1 MSCDIKYDN
10 IIFSVQKKSR
20 FNNTENYVFIGT
32 VNKVLYNILLKLE
45 NRKGISAEEVK
56 LLKET
61 YPNDYTDWIKI
72 VKNKIKIKFIQ
83 NKIHIDDSISE
94 IRKKIFVY
102 LSNFEEKI
110 FILPENQELWLET
123 NNGKSEIIG
132 YYYENNKTKEKDIS
146 IPHLIDNIKFNKNN
160 ITTFDASNF
169 KKNTSENNMLIYDL
183 QEDNKYFKKIIYL
196 SDAKEEEKF
205 LKSNKINITNDLIN
219 NYFKKY
225 WPYVNLNYNV
235 EDIKNNY
242 LLTKDY
248 YTKENYIFDLI
259 NNNLNHNENFGSC
272 NILTVKLNVND
283 SGNTEY
289 NEYDEY
295 NNSNSEYVD
304 LFPIFDY
311 IKDEKIDEKTP
322 FLRYSE
328 DILEAPFSIISKK
341 AIDNNIINQ
350 DLLKKWIGVNQAPR
364 RMNGIIVKRYL
375 KDYNN
380 IPRYSSISL
389 YKTGKLT
396 INVSFKEEFNA
407 NFSDIEFTIKN
418 CKKFIEDINKNRI
431 IKKKDEK
438 QKIEV
443 PDMDIIN
450 NKVIFKKNTKIIYM
464 NITIPIKFNAAF
476 DFKKLSDFS
485 KKFPYF
491 LAEFPKNLLKHNEQK
506 TENSIKFKYRRI
518 SAFANM
524 NDILFE
530 IDLLKQKY
538 DKDIGFIIKSLE
550 KKYQKSIDEIKSY
563 LLEWEKKYSSSKS
576 LKISPEF
583 RTGILVTISNNSIII
598 HGITKIYQI
607 PLVYKFFVTFL
618 TLFIKYEEFLKNKNF
633 KKIFIEKDLNIN
645 VINYENS
652 YEYNNDVNIDI
663 DKIYDTNY
671 NFDNELILNEEL
683 ENIEKEEYEMLEESQ
698 PNGNIIKGLASDNEL
713 GKDVK
718 LVCDDAIPEKGTCK
732 DFCNDQK
739 YFLRRLQTYDN
750 PLFKFDIDKKG
761 KQQQYS
767 RGCQQ
772 ANKQPVVLPYD
783 PLTNKSIKRDSYS
796 YSIKYSSDPTIRE
809 RWYICPKIWCPY
821 CEIPISESE
830 INPKPIQIRATK
842 DQGGTCKT
850 AMCPFGDH
858 QVFIREKDNE
868 TFVYPGFLDASFHPK
883 GLCLPCCFKK
893 SQENPKS
900 KFYKGFK
907 KCIGDEVEDEVT
919 KDGKIYILSKGIP
932 IGKDRYGKLNLE
944 IAKIL
949 KTELEKGYLEYNYGY
964 LRKGIKH
971 EKNNSF
977 LSAICDVLSCDKV
990 NLKIDINKIKNIL
1003 IEKINEDLFKSLH
1016 SGNLQNIFQNS
1027 KSNLSPLENYK
1038 NYLLNNKIDI
1048 NHIYLWDFLQREN
1061 IIFENGINIFIF
1073 ENNNLLCPKGENIN
1087 YFYDTNKKSIL
1098 LIKSKDYYE
1107 PIYYLEGDGKG
1118 AKTTCIFNYSS
1129 EEIQKIFE
1137 ISFNGCKTYDDIDWI
1152 NVLKEN
1158 IQKYDINIDN
1168 ATISNGIDLQDI
1180 LNKLLINI
1188 KNNKLDSGYI
1198 PVLQYIDSYNKV
1210 FAVELNNGLY
1220 LPVNPSKLIEK
1231 IKYNIIN
1238 DINDINKLD
1247 IKNTIKYTNEICS
1260 ISELNYKITHKILD
1274 IKTKKYIIA
1283 LVNENN
1289 RIIPIKKIL
1298 NKNDG
1303 LKISNLNYYSD
1314 VDESLEN
1321 KIKKNDN
1328 RVEKINKKNFED
1340 ESYIRMKFELS
1351 KFLQIKNNKKYL
1363 NNIFE
1368 IINTEN
1374 KDINNNRKKM
1384 YKLLSDIYSELIS
1397 DKNKNIDY
1405 YDYKI
1410 PNKRVPCFLRST
1422 KKNNPNESNIKL
1434 SCDDDPHCVI
1444 SKNSCKFYLN
1454 KKNLLNIH
1462 MKFDNYNYY
1471 LSKIVDELLRYK
1483 MKRNEI
1489 LYDNIPTIINKELI
1503 DLNAEKYI
1511 IIHTINFNEINN
1523 IIEKLFLD
1531 NKGLFIDNRN
1541 LYEEITTKDISFKKE
1556 KYIKTN
1562 MILVKNNKTEDLS
1575 VYWNKLLGNKFKI
1588 NINENIGLLPLIS
1601 NILNLD
1607 EFKKNE
1613 NEKIDINILKIKIIK
1628 YIKNIILKKYKNIIL
1643 SNTDIIQLYKKSES
1657 KLFKYITSL
1666 ELLFE
1671 NINNES
1677 YEGCD
1682 IDLEFISKIYNLNII
1697 ILDKRIKKDHIGY
1710 KFIKSNNYSIYYILL
1725 YKSIIFDTVVY
1736 NNIQYK
1742 KKVIFKI
1749 NELPQKFTDYI
1760 IQNDK

>member
-32 VNKVLYNILLKLE
+32 VDSIIYNILLKLE
-45 NRKGISAEEVK
+45 NRKGINKEEVL
-56 LLKET
+56 LLKKT
-61 YPNDYTDWIKI
+61 YPNDYNDWINI
-72 VKNKIKIKFIQ
+72 VKDKIKIKFIQ
-83 NKIHIDDSISE
+83 NKIHIDDSINE
-94 IRKKIFVY
+94 IRKKIFIF
-102 LSNFEEKI
+102 LSNLEEKI
-110 FILPENQELWLET
+110 FILPENQELSLKT

-132 YYYENNKTKEKDIS
+132 YCYENIKTKEKDIS
-146 IPHLIDNIKFNKNN
+146 IPHILENVKFNN
-160 ITTFDASNF
+160 INHFDSSHF
-169 KKNTSENNMLIYDL
+169 KKNTSENNLLIYDL
-183 QEDNKYFKKIIYL
+183 LDNSKYLKKIIYL

-205 LKSNKINITNDLIN
+205 LKLNKINITEELIN

-235 EDIKNNY
+235 EDVKNNY

-248 YTKENYIFDLI
+248 YVKENYIFDLI
-259 NNNLNHNENFGSC
+259 NNIPNNNEKFGSC
-272 NILTVKLNVND
+272 NILTIKLNVNNND
-283 SGNTEY
+283 NDY
-289 NEYDEY
+289 DNEYD
-295 NNSNSEYVD
+295 NSMNSEYID

-311 IKDEKIDEKTP
+311 IKDQKIDEKTP

-328 DILEAPFSIISKK
+328 DILEAPFSLISKK
-341 AIDNNIINQ
+341 AIDNNLVNQ
-350 DLLKKWIGVNQAPR
+350 DLLIKWMGINQPQR
-364 RMNGIIVKRYL
+364 RMNSIVIKRYL

-396 INVSFKEEFNA
+396 INVSFKEENCA
-407 NFSDIEFTIKN
+407 TFSDIEYTIKN
-418 CKKFIEDINKNRI
+418 CKKIIEDINKNRI
-431 IKKKDEK
+431 VKKKEEK

-443 PDMDIIN
+443 PDLDIVN
-450 NKVIFKKNTKIIYM
+450 NNIIFKKNTKIIYM
-464 NITIPIKFNAAF
+464 NITIPIKFNANF
-476 DFKKLSDFS
+476 DFKKMSEFS

-491 LAEFPKNLLKHNEQK
+491 LAEFPKNLLKKDENR
-506 TENSIKFKYRRI
+506 TENSIRFKYKRI

-524 NDILFE
+524 NDILLE

-550 KKYQKSIDEIKSY
+550 KKYQKSIDEIKGY

-598 HGITKIYQI
+598 HGITKLYQI

-618 TLFIKYEEFLKNKNF
+618 TLFINYDDFLKNKNF
-633 KKIFIEKDLNIN
+633 KKLFVGKDLNMN
-645 VINYENS
+645 TINYDNS
-652 YEYNNDVNIDI
+652 YEYNNNVIINI
-663 DKIYDTNY
+663 DKIYNTDY
-671 NFDNELILNEEL
+671 DLDNEILLDDEL
-683 ENIEKEEYEMLEESQ
+683 EYIEKDDYE
-698 PNGNIIKGLASDNEL
+698 IIEKQDKNTILGLASENEL
-713 GKDVK
+713 GKDIK
-718 LVCDDAIPEKGTCK
+718 LVCEDAISEKGTCK
-732 DFCNDQK
+732 DLCNDEK

-761 KQQQYS
+761 KQKQYS

-772 ANKQPVVLPYD
+772 ANKQPIVLPYD
-783 PLTNKSIKRDSYS
+783 PSTNKSVKRDSYT
-796 YSIKYSSDPTIRE
+796 YSVKYSSDPIIRD

-821 CEIPISESE
+821 CEIPISESD
-830 INPKPIQIRATK
+830 INPKTIQVRATK
-842 DQGGTCKT
+842 EQGGTCKT
-850 AMCPFGDH
+850 ALCPFGDH

-868 TFVYPGFLDASFHPK
+868 TFIYPGFLDATFHPK

-907 KCIGDEVEDEVT
+907 KCIGDDVENDII

-932 IGKDRYGKLNLE
+932 IDKDRYGKLNLE

-949 KTELEKGYLEYNYGY
+949 KTDLEKGYLEFNSGY

-977 LSAICDVLSCDKV
+977 LSAICDILSCDKI
-990 NLKIDINKIKNIL
+990 NLKIDISKIKNIL

-1016 SGNLQNIFQNS
+1016 SGNLQNIFKNP
-1027 KSNLSPLENYK
+1027 KSELTPFQNYK
-1038 NYLLNNKIDI
+1038 KYILNNKIDI
-1048 NHIYLWDFLQREN
+1048 NHVYLWDFLQRDN

-1087 YFYDTNKKSIL
+1087 YFYDITKKSIL

-1118 AKTTCIFNYSS
+1118 AKTICIFNYDN
-1129 EEIQKIFE
+1129 EEIRKIFD
-1137 ISFNGCKTYDDIDWI
+1137 ISFNGCKNYDDIDWLTI
-1152 NVLKEN
+1152 LKEN

-1168 ATISNGIDLQDI
+1168 ITLSNGDDLQDV

-1188 KNNKLDSGYI
+1188 KNNKLNSGYL
-1198 PVLQYIDSYNKV
+1198 PELQYIDSYNKV
-1210 FAVELNNGLY
+1210 FAIKLNNGLY
-1220 LPVNPSKLIEK
+1220 LPVKPSKLIEK
-1231 IKYNIIN
+1231 IKYKIIS
-1238 DINDINKLD
+1238 DINEINKMD
-1247 IKNTIKYTNEICS
+1247 IKNIIKYTNEINNVTK
-1260 ISELNYKITHKILD
+1260 LNCKITHKILD
-1274 IKTKKYIIA
+1274 ISTKKNIIA

-1298 NKNDG
+1298 NVNNG
-1303 LKISNLNYYSD
+1303 LKLSNLNYYSD

-1321 KIKKNDN
+1321 KIQKTDN
-1328 RVEKINKKNFED
+1328 RIEQINKKNFED
-1340 ESYIRMKFELS
+1340 ETYIRMKFELS
-1351 KFLQIKNNKKYL
+1351 NFLQIKDNKKYL
-1363 NNIFE
+1363 NDILE
-1368 IINTEN
+1368 IINIGN
-1374 KDINNNRKKM
+1374 KDINNERKKL
-1384 YKLLSDIYSELIS
+1384 YKILDNIYSELIS
-1397 DKNKNIDY
+1397 DKDKNIDY
-1405 YDYKI
+1405 YNYKV
-1410 PNKRVPCFLRST
+1410 PNKRVPCFLRNT
-1422 KKNNPNESNIKL
+1422 KKYNKDDNIKL
-1434 SCDDDPHCVI
+1434 SCNDDPHCI
-1444 SKNSCKFYLN
+1444 TSKNSCKLYLN
-1454 KKNLLNIH
+1454 NKNLLNIH
-1462 MKFDNYNYY
+1462 KKFDNYNYY

-1489 LYDNIPTIINKELI
+1489 LYNNIPIIINKELI
-1503 DLNAEKYI
+1503 EPNNEKYI
-1511 IIHTINFNEINN
+1511 VIHSINYNEINN

-1562 MILVKNNKTEDLS
+1562 AVIIKNNKTEDLS
-1575 VYWNKLLGNKFKI
+1575 VFWNKLLGNKFKI
-1588 NINENIGLLPLIS
+1588 NINENIGLLSLIS
-1601 NILNLD
+1601 NILNVD

-1613 NEKIDINILKIKIIK
+1613 NEKIDIIILKNNIINYIKNKIIK
-1628 YIKNIILKKYKNIIL
+1628 KNINVIEI
-1643 SNTDIIQLYKKSES
+1643 YKKSEN
-1657 KLFKYITSL
+1657 KLFKSITSL
-1666 ELLFE
+1666 ESLFE

-1682 IDLEFISKIYNLNII
+1682 IDLEFISKIYNINII
-1697 ILDKRIKKDHIGY
+1697 ILDKRIKKGHSGY
-1710 KFIKSNNYSIYYILL
+1710 KFIKSNNNSMYYLIL
-1725 YKSIIFDTVVY
+1725 YKSIIFENIVY
-1736 NNIQYK
+1736 NIIQNK
-1742 KKVIFKI
+1742 NKVIFKI
-1749 NELPQKFTDYI
+1749 NDLPEKFLGYI
-1760 IQNDK
+1760 VNINHK

>member
-32 VNKVLYNILLKLE
+32 VDEIIYNILLKLE
-45 NRKGISAEEVK
+45 NRKSISKEEVL
-56 LLKET
+56 LLKKT
-61 YPNDYTDWIKI
+61 YPNDYNDWINI

-83 NKIHIDDSISE
+83 NKIHIDDSINE

-102 LSNFEEKI
+102 LSNYQDKI

-123 NNGKSEIIG
+123 NNGKSEVIG
-132 YYYENNKTKEKDIS
+132 YYYENIKTKEKDNIL
-146 IPHLIDNIKFNKNN
+146 PHEDVKFNKNVKN
-160 ITTFDASNF
+160 FDTSNL

-183 QEDNKYFKKIIYL
+183 LNSNKYLKKIIYM

-205 LKSNKINITNDLIN
+205 LKLNKINITNDLIN

-235 EDIKNNY
+235 EDVKNNY

-248 YTKENYIFDLI
+248 YIKENYIFDLI
-259 NNNLNHNENFGSC
+259 NNIPNNNEKFGSC
-272 NILTVKLNVND
+272 NILTVKLNVSNSD
-283 SGNTEY
+283 
-289 NEYDEY
+289 DY
-295 NNSNSEYVD
+295 NNDYNNFNIDNSEYEYID

-311 IKDEKIDEKTP
+311 IKDQKIDEKTP

-328 DILEAPFSIISKK
+328 DILEAPFSLISKK

-350 DLLKKWIGVNQAPR
+350 DLLKKWIGINQAPR

-380 IPRYSSISL
+380 TPRYSSISL

-407 NFSDIEFTIKN
+407 NFSDIEYTIKN
-418 CKKFIEDINKNRI
+418 CKKFIEDINKNRV

-450 NKVIFKKNTKIIYM
+450 NNVIFKKNTKIIYM
-464 NITIPIKFNAAF
+464 NITIPIKFDANF
-476 DFKKLSDFS
+476 DFKKMADFS

-491 LAEFPKNLLKHNEQK
+491 LAEFPKNLLKHDEEK
-506 TENSIKFKYRRI
+506 IENSIKFKYRRI
-518 SAFANM
+518 SSFANM
-524 NDILFE
+524 NDILYE
-530 IDLLKQKY
+530 IDILKQKY

-550 KKYQKSIDEIKSY
+550 KKYQKSVDEIKSY

-576 LKISPEF
+576 LKISSEF

-607 PLVYKFFVTFL
+607 PLIYNFFVTFL
-618 TLFIKYEEFLKNKNF
+618 TLFINYEDFLKNKNF
-633 KKIFIEKDLNIN
+633 KKIFVAKNLNMN
-645 VINYENS
+645 VLNYENS
-652 YEYNNDVNIDI
+652 YEYNNNTIINI
-663 DKIYDTNY
+663 DKIYDIDY
-671 NFDNELILNEEL
+671 DIDNELLLDEEL
-683 ENIEKEEYEMLEESQ
+683 DDIEREEHEILEEESENNENIINKIVSKNDVVKNIKLSYNDPTSEKS
-698 PNGNIIKGLASDNEL
+698 
-713 GKDVK
+713 
-718 LVCDDAIPEKGTCK
+718 TFK
-732 DFCNDQK
+732 DFCDDQK
-739 YFLRRLQTYDN
+739 YFLRRLQTYDT

-783 PLTNKSIKRDSYS
+783 PSTNKLIKRDSYT
-796 YSIKYSSDPTIRE
+796 YSIKYSSEPSVRE
-809 RWYICPKIWCPY
+809 RWYICPKLWCPY
-821 CEIPISESE
+821 CEIPISESD
-830 INPKPIQIRATK
+830 IDPKTVQVRTTK
-842 DQGGTCKT
+842 EQGAICKT
-850 AMCPFGDH
+850 AKCPYGNH

-868 TFVYPGFLDASFHPK
+868 TFIYPGFLDASFHPK

-900 KFYKGFK
+900 KFYTGFK
-907 KCIGDEVEDEVT
+907 KCIGDEVENEVI
-919 KDGKIYILSKGIP
+919 KNGKIYILSKGIP
-932 IGKDRYGKLNLE
+932 IEKDRYGKLNLE
-944 IAKIL
+944 IGKIL
-949 KTELEKGYLEYNYGY
+949 KTNLEKGYLEYNSGY

-977 LSAICDVLSCDKV
+977 LSAICDVLSCDKI
-990 NLKIDINKIKNIL
+990 NSKIDINKIKNIL
-1003 IEKINEDLFKSLH
+1003 IEKINENLFRSLH
-1016 SGNLQNIFQNS
+1016 SGNLQNIFKNP
-1027 KSNLSPLENYK
+1027 KSELTPFENYK
-1038 NYLLNNKIDI
+1038 NYILNNKIDI
-1048 NHIYLWDFLQREN
+1048 NHVYLWDFLQRDN

-1118 AKTTCIFNYSS
+1118 AKTTCIFNYNN
-1129 EEIQKIFE
+1129 EEIKKIFE
-1137 ISFNGCKTYDDIDWI
+1137 ISFDGCKTYDDIDWI
-1152 NVLKEN
+1152 SVLKEN

-1168 ATISNGIDLQDI
+1168 ITISNGNNLQDV
-1180 LNKLLINI
+1180 LNKLLVNI
-1188 KNNKLDSGYI
+1188 KNNKLNSGYI
-1198 PVLQYIDSYNKV
+1198 PILQYVDSYNKV
-1210 FAVELNNGLY
+1210 FAIELNNGLY
-1220 LPVNPSKLIEK
+1220 LPIQPSKLIEK
-1231 IKYNIIN
+1231 IKYKIIN
-1238 DINDINKLD
+1238 DINDINKID
-1247 IKNTIKYTNEICS
+1247 MKNIIKYTNEIYN
-1260 ISELNYKITHKILD
+1260 ITKLNCRITHKILD
-1274 IKTKKYIIA
+1274 ITTKKNIIA

-1321 KIKKNDN
+1321 KIQKTDN
-1328 RVEKINKKNFED
+1328 RIEQINKKNFED
-1340 ESYIRMKFELS
+1340 ETYIRMKFELS
-1351 KFLQIKNNKKYL
+1351 KFLQIKDNKKYL
-1363 NNIFE
+1363 SDILE
-1368 IINTEN
+1368 IINTES

-1384 YKLLSDIYSELIS
+1384 YKILNNIYSELIS

-1405 YDYKI
+1405 YDYKT
-1410 PNKRVPCFLRST
+1410 PNKRVPCFLRNV
-1422 KKNNPNESNIKL
+1422 KKYSENDNDIKL

-1444 SKNSCKFYLN
+1444 SKNSCKLFLN
-1454 KKNLLNIH
+1454 NKNLLNMH

-1503 DLNAEKYI
+1503 ESNSEKYI
-1511 IIHTINFNEINN
+1511 VIHTINYNEINN

-1541 LYEEITTKDISFKKE
+1541 LYEEITTNDISFKKE

-1562 MILVKNNKTEDLS
+1562 RIIIKNDKTEDLS
-1575 VYWNKLLGNKFKI
+1575 VFWNKLLGNKFKI

-1607 EFKKNE
+1607 ELKRNE
-1613 NEKIDINILKIKIIK
+1613 NEKIDINILKNKIIQ
-1628 YIKNIILKKYKNIIL
+1628 YIKNIISKKYKDIIYN
-1643 SNTDIIQLYKKSES
+1643 NTDIIELYKKSDI
-1657 KLFKYITSL
+1657 KLFKYISSIN
-1666 ELLFE
+1666 ELFE

-1677 YEGCD
+1677 YEGCTV
-1682 IDLEFISKIYNLNII
+1682 DLEFISKIYNLNII
-1697 ILDKRIKKDHIGY
+1697 ILDKRIKKDNIGY
-1710 KFIKSNNYSIYYILL
+1710 KFIKSKNYSIYYILL
-1725 YKSIIFDTVVY
+1725 YKSIIFETTVY
-1736 NNIQYK
+1736 NIIQYK
-1742 KKVIFKI
+1742 NKVIFKI
-1749 NELPQKFTDYI
+1749 NELPQKFSDYVI
-1760 IQNDK
+1760 NNNK